1 MRPDQTVLLT
11 VKHGGDDILALGE
24 ATLIHWNVPEAAE
37 ATPGV
42 LRLFF
47 TDTLCAPAAC
57 CPIDAHETGNAPR
70 DTPRERMP

>member
-37 ATPGV
+37 ATPGG
-42 LRLFF
+42 LLPNR
-47 TDTLCAPAAC
+47 CA
-57 CPIDAHETGNAPR
+57 
-70 DTPRERMP
+70 